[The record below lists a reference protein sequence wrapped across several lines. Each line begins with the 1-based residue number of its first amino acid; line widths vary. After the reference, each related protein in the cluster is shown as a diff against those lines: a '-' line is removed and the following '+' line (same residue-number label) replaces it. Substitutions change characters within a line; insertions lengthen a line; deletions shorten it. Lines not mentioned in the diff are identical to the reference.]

1 MSGLQED
8 IKNMLRGFYSISPA
22 CNGITQALFVLPLKA
37 RTFWKMFPEIGDYEE
52 DFIELFSLR
61 YTEKGAID
69 MVGGLGSY
77 LVTLYRILF
86 DILAD
91 VNRRRQLL
99 RLANLSEDEFKE
111 FDPLRAWIE
120 ISLEY
125 LSKADKDALKI
136 LDTIITKL
144 SGKKLD
150 EYVSWDEIRKSLTDI
165 KNFDSSLENLKRFQL
180 IRQESSYGVYVYV
193 RNCPLLLEFY
203 SDLRTKL
210 KELLR

>member
-1 MSGLQED
+1 MSGFQED

-37 RTFWKMFPEIGDYEE
+37 RTFWNMFPEIGDYEE

-69 MVGGLGSY
+69 MAGGLGYY
-77 LVTLYRILF
+77 LVTLYRMLF

-91 VNRRRQLL
+91 VNRRGRLL
-99 RLANLSEDEFKE
+99 RLVNLSEDEFKE

-136 LDTIITKL
+136 LDVIITKL
-144 SGKKLD
+144 SDKKLD

-180 IRQESSYGVYVYV
+180 IRQESSYGVYV

>member
-1 MSGLQED
+1 
-8 IKNMLRGFYSISPA
+8 
-22 CNGITQALFVLPLKA
+22 
-37 RTFWKMFPEIGDYEE
+37 
-52 DFIELFSLR
+52 
-61 YTEKGAID
+61 
-69 MVGGLGSY
+69 MVGGLGYY
-77 LVTLYRILF
+77 LVTLYRMLF

-91 VNRRRQLL
+91 VNRRGRLL

-120 ISLEY
+120 ISLDY

-136 LDTIITKL
+136 LDAIITKL

-180 IRQESSYGVYVYV
+180 IRQESSYGVYV